1 MTQLKYQFKIILYLL
16 TIWAA
21 GLSSGFTQEIK
32 QTGLKVDRLQKK
44 IYIQYQITDPSPL
57 IYEYDIKLEYSQDA
71 GITYKGPLTFLEG
84 HFGPQIIAGSQ
95 KTIAWNYLQEDPDF
109 YGMNVRFKILAT
121 YQKSVLNLKG
131 MEGAL
136 YSMLVPGWGNAK
148 VKFQKHKYTWLG
160 VGLTSY
166 GLLGTGLFLKAQST
180 QNYRAY
186 QGAANFDEANPYYLT
201 ANKQLKWAKGLL
213 LTGGLIWLG
222 DVLQVAWRGLKNQ
235 RQKKRILIKNQ
246 PFGGAWN

>member
-1 MTQLKYQFKIILYLL
+1 MIQRKYQFRIILYLL
-16 TIWAA
+16 AFG
-21 GLSSGFTQEIK
+21 GLGMFSGLTQEIK

-44 IYIQYQITDPSPL
+44 IYIQYQITDPSPV

-95 KTIAWNYLQEDPDF
+95 KTIAWNYLQEDPNF

-131 MEGAL
+131 VEGAF
-136 YSMLVPGWGNAK
+136 YSMLLPGWGNTK
-148 VKFQKHKYTWLG
+148 VKFQKYKYRWLG
-160 VGLTSY
+160 LGLASY
-166 GLLGTGLFLKAQST
+166 GLLGTGIFLKAQSS
-180 QNYRAY
+180 QNYQAY
-186 QGAANFDEANPYYLT
+186 QNAANFDEANPYYLT

-222 DVLQVAWRGLKNQ
+222 DVLQVAWKGLKNQ
-235 RQKKRILIKNQ
+235 KQKKRILQKNQ
-246 PFGGAWN
+246 PFGSAWN